1 MTSLYKLE
9 SKACTCKFNDIDH
22 ISGVWRQ
29 MKPVDQETTG
39 TGAGHENEGSRQVS
53 VSMEDIVR
61 AHHVLREVIVR
72 TPLQRDAVLS
82 AKYNCNV
89 YLKRE
94 DLQVVRSFKIRGAYN
109 MIRSLTPAEMEKGIV
124 CASAGNH
131 AQGVAFSCNA
141 LGIHGKIFMPSTTP
155 NQKVKQVRRFGG
167 SNVEV
172 VLIGDTYDD
181 AYAEAM
187 RACDEQGMTFI
198 HPFDQPKIVAGN
210 GTVAME
216 IMESL
221 EENADYVFVTIGGG
235 GLAAGV
241 GTYMK
246 TVSPETR
253 IIGVEPLGAASM
265 SEAMFRKQV
274 VTLDDIDKFVDGA
287 AVKRVGDLT
296 YTICSNILDD
306 IVKVPEGKA
315 CTTILE
321 LYNENAIVVEP
332 AGSLAVAALDQYR
345 EQIAGKTVVCV
356 ISGGN
361 NDIDRMQEI
370 KERSLIYEGLK
381 YYFMVNFPQRAGALR
396 EFLEE
401 VLGPNDDIARFEYT
415 KKHDKEN
422 GPALV
427 GIELM
432 YKEDYQPLIERMN
445 RKGITYTE
453 LNKNLNLFN
462 MLI

>member
-1 MTSLYKLE
+1 
-9 SKACTCKFNDIDH
+9 
-22 ISGVWRQ
+22 
-29 MKPVDQETTG
+29 MKPVEQESTENKNSG
-39 TGAGHENEGSRQVS
+39 HAGVG
-53 VSMEDIVR
+53 MEDIVR

-82 AKYNCNV
+82 TKYNCNV

-109 MIRSLTPAEMEKGIV
+109 MIRSLTPAELEKGIV

-198 HPFDQPKIVAGN
+198 HPFDQPKIIAGN

-221 EENADYVFVTIGGG
+221 DEDADYVFVTIGGG

-296 YTICSNILDD
+296 YNICSSTLDD

-332 AGSLAVAALDQYR
+332 AGSLAVAALEQYR
-345 EQIAGKTVVCV
+345 EQIVGKTVVCV

-401 VLGPNDDIARFEYT
+401 VLGPNDDITRFEYT

-445 RKGITYTE
+445 RKGIAYTE